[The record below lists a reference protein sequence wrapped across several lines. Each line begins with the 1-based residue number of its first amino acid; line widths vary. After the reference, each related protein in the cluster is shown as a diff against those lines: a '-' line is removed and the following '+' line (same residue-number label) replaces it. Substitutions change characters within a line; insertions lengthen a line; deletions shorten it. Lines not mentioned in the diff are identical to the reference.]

1 MFTPLRTISRYYHTA
16 PVQIRAS
23 FWFLVCS
30 FMQRGI
36 SVITTPIFTRLL
48 STSEYGQ
55 YGVFT
60 SWLGIASAVV
70 TLNLCYGMYS
80 QGMIKFEEDRDRFSS
95 SLQGLALVLVSVWTA
110 AYLIAREAINALTGL
125 TTVQTLLLLVM
136 VWTSTVF
143 NFWATSKRVNYDYWL
158 LVVVTIVVSLLKPI
172 LGIALVVYSDDK
184 VTARILGLAL
194 VELIGYGWMFFVQ
207 ICRGKTF
214 CSRKY
219 WKYALLFCIPLV
231 PHYLSQVVLSSVNR
245 IMIANTVGD
254 SQAGIYNLANSI
266 STLATLLNTALVQ
279 TIEPWMFRSMKVKR
293 IDRMKTVAYPALIA
307 VAAVNL
313 LLIAFAPEAVA
324 VFAPQEYLEAIW
336 VIPPISISVFFNF
349 SYVLYAE
356 IEFYFEKTSYL
367 SLATLAGA
375 VLNVILN
382 LLLIPVFGYLAAGYV
397 TLVCY
402 AVFALLHYAVMRR
415 ISRRQFGAIPYSAK
429 VIGGLSF
436 AFTVAGLSYLA
447 LYENMAL
454 RYGIT
459 ALLLVLALVKRRE
472 VMRGLKRLVNV
483 RSENEP
489 SPRD

>member
-1 MFTPLRTISRYYHTA
+1 MLNSLRKISAYYHTA

-23 FWFLVCS
+23 IWFLICT

-80 QGMIKFEEDRDRFSS
+80 QGLIKFEEDRDRFSS
-95 SLQGLALVLVSVWTA
+95 SLQGLALVLVTAWTV
-110 AYLIAREAINALTGL
+110 AYLITRKAINVLTGL
-125 TTVQTLLLLVM
+125 TTAQTLLLLVM

-143 NFWATSKRVNYDYWL
+143 NFWATSKRVNYDYRL
-158 LVVVTIVVSLLKPI
+158 LVVLTIVVSLLKPVF
-172 LGIALVVYSDDK
+172 GIAMVVNSDDK
-184 VTARILGLAL
+184 VTARIFGLAL

-207 ICRGKTF
+207 MRQGRTF
-214 CSRKY
+214 YNHKY
-219 WKYALLFCIPLV
+219 WRYALLFCIPLV

-245 IMIANTVGD
+245 IMIANMVGD

-266 STLATLLNTALVQ
+266 STLAALLNTALIQ
-279 TIEPWMFRSMKVKR
+279 TVEPWMFRSMKGKR

-307 VAAVNL
+307 VALVNL

-367 SLATLAGA
+367 SLATLVGA
-375 VLNVILN
+375 ALNVILN
-382 LLLIPVFGYLAAGYV
+382 LLFIPVFGYLAAGYV

-415 ISRRQFGAIPYSAK
+415 ISRRQFGVSPYSAK
-429 VIGGLSF
+429 VIGGLSL
-436 AFTVAGLSYLA
+436 AFTIAGLSYLA
-447 LYENMAL
+447 FYENIAL

-459 ALLLVLALVKRRE
+459 LLLLLVVFVKRKG
-472 VMRGLKRLVNV
+472 VVRGLKRLVSA
-483 RSENEP
+483 RKDKEQ

>member
-1 MFTPLRTISRYYHTA
+1 MLKILRKVQRYHSSM
-16 PVQIRAS
+16 PVQVRAS
-23 FWFLVCS
+23 LWFLICS

-80 QGMIKFEEDRDRFSS
+80 QGLIKFEEDRARFSS
-95 SLQGLALVLVSVWTA
+95 SLQGLAFALVTVWTVV
-110 AYLIAREAINALTGL
+110 YLIAKDGVNALTGL
-125 TTVQTLLLLVM
+125 TTAQTLLMLVM

-143 NFWATSKRVNYDYWL
+143 NFWATSKRVNYDYRL
-158 LVVVTIVVSLLKPI
+158 LVIVTIVVSLLKPV
-172 LGIALVVYSDDK
+172 LGIVLVVNSDDK
-184 VTARILGLAL
+184 VTARIFGLAL
-194 VELIGYGWMFFVQ
+194 VELIGYGWMFFVHMKQ
-207 ICRGKTF
+207 GKTF

-245 IMIANTVGD
+245 IMIANMVGD

-266 STLATLLNTALVQ
+266 STLAALLNSALVQ
-279 TIEPWMFRSMKVKR
+279 TIEPWMFRSMKANQ

-307 VAAVNL
+307 VATVNL
-313 LLIAFAPEAVA
+313 LLISFAPEAVA

-356 IEFYFEKTSYL
+356 FEFYFEKTRYL
-367 SLATLAGA
+367 SLATLVGA
-375 VLNVILN
+375 MLNVGLN
-382 LLLIPVFGYLAAGYV
+382 LLLIPIFGYLSAGYV
-397 TLVCY
+397 TFVCY
-402 AVFALLHYAVMRR
+402 VVFALLHYAAMSR
-415 ISRRQFGAIPYSAK
+415 ISRRQFGAVPYSSK
-429 VIGGLSF
+429 VVGGISL
-436 AFTVAGLSYLA
+436 AFTAAGLFYLA
-447 LYENMAL
+447 LYENIVL
-454 RYGIT
+454 RYSVT
-459 ALLLVLALVKRRE
+459 VLLLLIAFAKRRE
-472 VMRGLKRLVNV
+472 VMRGFKRLANA
-483 RSENEP
+483 RKEKEQP
-489 SPRD
+489 TQD

>member
-1 MFTPLRTISRYYHTA
+1 MLKDFHKVREYYGSV
-16 PVQIRAS
+16 PVQVKAS
-23 FWFLVCS
+23 LWFLICS

-80 QGMIKFEEDRDRFSS
+80 QGLIKFEEDRARFSS
-95 SLQGLALVLVSVWTA
+95 SLQGLAFVLVNVWTA
-110 AYLIAREAINALTGL
+110 VYLIAKDGVNALTGL
-125 TTVQTLLLLVM
+125 TTAQTLLMLVM

-143 NFWATSKRVNYDYWL
+143 NFWATSKRVNYDYRL
-158 LVVVTIVVSLLKPI
+158 LVAVTIAVSLLKPV
-172 LGIALVVYSDDK
+172 LGIALVVNSSDR
-184 VTARILGLAL
+184 VTARVFGLAL
-194 VELIGYGWMFFVQ
+194 VELLGYGWMFFIQ
-207 ICRGKTF
+207 MKQGRTF
-214 CSRKY
+214 FSRKY

-245 IMIANTVGD
+245 IMIANMVGD
-254 SQAGIYNLANSI
+254 SQAGIFNLANSI
-266 STLATLLNTALVQ
+266 STLATLLNSALVQ
-279 TIEPWMFRSMKVKR
+279 TIEPWMFRSMR
-293 IDRMKTVAYPALIA
+293 ANRMDRMKTVAYPALIA

-313 LLIAFAPEAVA
+313 LLISFAPEAVA

-356 IEFYFEKTSYL
+356 FEFYFEKTRYL

-375 VLNVILN
+375 ALNVGLN
-382 LLLIPVFGYLAAGYV
+382 LMFIPVYGYLAAGYV
-397 TLVCY
+397 TFVCY
-402 AVFALLHYAVMRR
+402 AAFALLHYAAMCRICRR
-415 ISRRQFGAIPYSAK
+415 KFGIVPYSAK
-429 VIGGLSF
+429 VVGGISL
-436 AFTVAGLSYLA
+436 AFTVVGLSYLA
-447 LYENMAL
+447 LYGTITL

-459 ALLLVLALVKRRE
+459 ALLLLIVFAKRR
-472 VMRGLKRLVNV
+472 VVIRGLERLMNA
-483 RSENEP
+483 RKEKEHSTQ
-489 SPRD
+489 D

>member
-1 MFTPLRTISRYYHTA
+1 MLNPLHKLLGYYRAA

-23 FWFLVCS
+23 IWFLICT

-80 QGMIKFEEDRDRFSS
+80 QGLIKFEEDRDRFSS
-95 SLQGLALVLVSVWTA
+95 SLQGLALVLVTAWTVV
-110 AYLIAREAINALTGL
+110 YLIWREPINAITGL
-125 TTVQTLLLLVM
+125 TTAQTLLLLVM

-143 NFWATSKRVNYDYWL
+143 NFWATSKRVNYDYRL
-158 LVVVTIVVSLLKPI
+158 LVVVTVAVSLLKPI
-172 LGIALVVYSDDK
+172 LGIALVVHSDDK

-207 ICRGKTF
+207 MRRGKTF
-214 CSRKY
+214 CSRRY

-245 IMIANTVGD
+245 IMIANMVGD

-279 TIEPWMFRSMKVKR
+279 TIEPWMFRSMKAKR
-293 IDRMKTVAYPALIA
+293 VDRMKTVAYPALIA
-307 VAAVNL
+307 VASVNL

-324 VFAPQEYLEAIW
+324 VFAPKEYLEAIW

-356 IEFYFEKTSYL
+356 VEFYYEKTRYL

-375 VLNVILN
+375 VLNVVLN

-415 ISRRQFGAIPYSAK
+415 ISRQQFGAVPYAVK
-429 VIGGLSF
+429 VVGGISL
-436 AFTVAGLSYLA
+436 AFTAAGLSYLA

-454 RYGIT
+454 RYGVT
-459 ALLLVLALVKRRE
+459 ALLLLAVLVKRKD
-472 VMRGLKRLVNV
+472 VMRGLKRLISA
-483 RSENEP
+483 RKDKKQP
-489 SPRD
+489 TQD

>member
-1 MFTPLRTISRYYHTA
+1 MFNLLHKISEYYRTA
-16 PVQIRAS
+16 PVQIKAS
-23 FWFLVCS
+23 VWFLVCI

-60 SWLGIASAVV
+60 SWLGIASAIV

-80 QGMIKFEEDRDRFSS
+80 QGLIKFEEDRDRFSS
-95 SLQGLALVLVSVWTA
+95 SLQGLALVLVTLWTA
-110 AYLIAREAINALTGL
+110 AYVIVREAINALTGL
-125 TTVQTLLLLVM
+125 TTAQTLLLFVM

-143 NFWATSKRVNYDYWL
+143 NFWATSKRVNYDYRL
-158 LVVVTIVVSLLKPI
+158 LVVVTIAVSLLKPV
-172 LGIALVVYSDDK
+172 LGIVLVLYSDDK

-194 VELIGYGWMFFVQ
+194 VELVGYGWMFFVQ
-207 ICRGKTF
+207 IRRGKTF
-214 CSRKY
+214 CSWRY

-231 PHYLSQVVLSSVNR
+231 PHYLSQVVLSGVNR
-245 IMIANTVGD
+245 IMIANMVGD
-254 SQAGIYNLANSI
+254 SQAGIYNLAYSI
-266 STLATLLNTALVQ
+266 SILATLLNTALVQ
-279 TIEPWMFRSMKVKR
+279 TIEPWMFRSMKAKR
-293 IDRMKTVAYPALIA
+293 IERMKTVAYPALI
-307 VAAVNL
+307 VAATVNL
-313 LLIAFAPEAVA
+313 LIIAFAPEVVS

-336 VIPPISISVFFNF
+336 VIPPISISVFFSF

-356 IEFYFEKTSYL
+356 FEFYFEKTRYL

-375 VLNVILN
+375 VLNVVLN

-402 AVFALLHYAVMRR
+402 AVFALLHYVLMRKICR
-415 ISRRQFGAIPYSAK
+415 QQFGTIPYSAK
-429 VIGGLSF
+429 MVGGLSLT
-436 AFTVAGLSYLA
+436 FTLVGLSYLA

-459 ALLLVLALVKRRE
+459 ALLLLVVLVKRKNVVHE
-472 VMRGLKRLVNV
+472 LKRLVSA
-483 RSENEP
+483 RKDKEQP
-489 SPRD
+489 PQD